1 MKAHFDSVQPSSV
14 AGLSIVFGRLS
25 FSLAR
30 LFDRFY
36 LCRSVVPADTTFR
49 GWTIASC
56 EISASVGPM
65 RCAKRASLSG
75 GTDPDTPGRR

>member
-36 LCRSVVPADTTFR
+36 LWQIRRAGRHHLQGLDDRLLRDIGLSRAD
-49 GWTIASC
+49 A
-56 EISASVGPM
+56 V
-65 RCAKRASLSG
+65 RASLSG